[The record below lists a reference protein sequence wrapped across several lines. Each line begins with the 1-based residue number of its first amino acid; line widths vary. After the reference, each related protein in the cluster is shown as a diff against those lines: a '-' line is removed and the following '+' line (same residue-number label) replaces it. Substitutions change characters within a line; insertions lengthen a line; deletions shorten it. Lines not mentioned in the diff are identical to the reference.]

1 MPDIYQCNI
10 LNCIAM
16 FQFINQQSE
25 LEKVLQCMQQN
36 SVYGLDTEFIKV
48 DTFWPK
54 LGVFQINVDGQI
66 FLLDG
71 AALDLTEFWKKLFEA
86 QQNIFHACSED
97 IDLIYHYAD
106 HTSLDNVFDT
116 QVAMSFLGHGLQ
128 VSYQNA
134 LKQMLNI
141 DIDKDQT
148 RSDWLARPLSAEQM
162 SYAANDVLYIMQ
174 LAQKLKTELKA
185 KRLYDCVLEDCNN
198 LTFEISLETP
208 KDQLYTDI
216 GNYRHSRKQ
225 LMQLQ
230 QLCVWR
236 EEMVKALNQPRSFLL
251 KNSTI
256 HDLLEKNPK
265 NNFQLSQMKDIRPSI
280 VREHGKTILDLL
292 NFLPEQKAWPLRM
305 ARPIR
310 HSSKGVTQ
318 AVDEFID
325 LAVQQTQV
333 PKEVLMRKK
342 WLNSLYQHVVFHGDE
357 QDLPRYLLG
366 WRYDIL
372 TRPLIELLHKD
383 KEYLSTQMQVIE

>member
-1 MPDIYQCNI
+1 
-10 LNCIAM
+10 M
-16 FQFINQQSE
+16 FQFINQQSD
-25 LEKVLQCMQQN
+25 LENVLQHMKQ
-36 SVYGLDTEFIKV
+36 SSIYGLDTEFIKV

-54 LGVFQINVDGQI
+54 LGVFQINVDGKV

-71 AALDLTEFWKKLFEA
+71 TALDLAGFWKKIFQA

-106 HTSLDNVFDT
+106 HSSLDNVFDT

-134 LKQMLNI
+134 LKQMLDI

-162 SYAANDVLYIMQ
+162 SYAANDVLYITE
-174 LAQKLKTELKA
+174 LAQKLKTELEEKQ
-185 KRLYDCVLEDCNN
+185 LYHCVLEDCKS
-198 LTFEISLETP
+198 LTYEISVETP
-208 KDQLYTDI
+208 KDKLYMDI

-230 QLCVWR
+230 QLMVWR

-256 HDLLEKNPK
+256 YDLVEKNPK
-265 NNFQLSQMKDIRPSI
+265 NNFQLAQVKDIRPNV

-292 NFLPEQKAWPLRM
+292 KFLPESGEWPLRM

-318 AVDEFID
+318 AVDAFID
-325 LAVQQTQV
+325 LAVQEYQV

-342 WLNSLYQHVVFHGDE
+342 WLNSLYQHVVFQADE

-366 WRYDIL
+366 WRYEIL
-372 TRPLIELLHKD
+372 TRPLLELLNKD
-383 KEYLSTQMQVIE
+383 KEYLSTQMTVIE